1 MYHISN
7 QLTKM
12 NTIHEFKTNFIENLE
27 QTIFEITANIPLTR
41 VYVSIGSK
49 LNSEYVHGQG
59 IPSWK
64 SNALDQMFPTFLCT
78 SLNEVMYDNNT
89 LIIVIDKFTHAE
101 YSQNEMLLTNRL
113 KNTQRSHIVIFN
125 TLCSQ
130 KFIISFMNYLTH
142 MCKQNDIASDNLIL
156 CNYTKFSSIP
166 NKQEIAQ
173 CYFISPLI
181 NKLLNKTQKYKG
193 CLYEWL
199 GYDYSMYNFI
209 CDYNKV
215 FNMQDNNGYRIL
227 KRILHNLPSSHIHQ
241 TKISNIE
248 AREFCAYIIDITKY
262 SIANQQKLNISV
274 YDHLQ

>member
-1 MYHISN
+1 MYHITN

-27 QTIFEITANIPLTR
+27 QTIFEITANTQLTR

-49 LNSEYVHGQG
+49 LNRESVYHKEY
-59 IPSWK
+59 PSWQ
-64 SNALDQMFPTFLCT
+64 SNALEQMFPTFLCT
-78 SLNEVMYDNNT
+78 SMDEAMYNNNT
-89 LIIVIDKFTHAE
+89 LIIIIDEFNSVE

-125 TLCSQ
+125 TLCSE

-142 MCKQNDIASDNLIL
+142 MCKQNMIIPDNLLL

-173 CYFISPLI
+173 SYFISPLI
-181 NKLLNKTQKYKG
+181 NKLLNKTVYYQG
-193 CLYEWL
+193 CLYEWF

-215 FNMQDNNGYRIL
+215 FNMKDNNGYRIL
-227 KRILHNLPSSHIHQ
+227 KRILNNAPSSHIYQ
-241 TKISNIE
+241 VKIANIE
-248 AREFCAYIIDITKY
+248 VCDFCDCIIDITKY
-262 SIANQQKLNISV
+262 CQENQQRLNISV
-274 YDHLQ
+274 QHYL